1 MPHGDCPRCNSA
13 CELERDYTKLARQL
27 FIASKTDV
35 VLQAVQNYLQEVMEK
50 LLATM
55 LSLKCT
61 CEDI

>member
-13 CELERDYTKLARQL
+13 CELESEYTKLARQL
-27 FIASKTDV
+27 FMASKNDV

-50 LLATM
+50 LLQTM
-55 LSLKCT
+55 LSLRCT